1 MRQGNPTGRTV
12 LGLSPSRWVGLLAF
26 FSAFSFVS
34 PLRAQ
39 DVLTYHN
46 DNARTGQNLNETI
59 LTPSNVNSTQFGK
72 VFQVTVDG
80 KVDAQPLYASAVAI
94 PAQGTHN
101 VLFVATEHDSV
112 YAFDADT
119 GTQLWQVSLLQAGE
133 TTSDDRGCG
142 QVTPEIGITATP
154 VIDRSSGPNGTIY
167 VVAMSKD
174 SSSAYHQ
181 RLHALDMTT
190 GAEVFGG
197 PKEVQATFPGTG
209 DNSNG
214 TNVIF
219 DPEQY
224 KERPGL
230 LLLNHVIYTAWSSH
244 CDDAPY
250 TALDHCLQ

>member
-1 MRQGNPTGRTV
+1 MRQDNYAGGIVP
-12 LGLSPSRWVGLLAF
+12 GLSRSRRIELVTLFL
-26 FSAFSFVS
+26 AFSFAS
-34 PLRAQ
+34 LSRAQ

-59 LTPSNVNSTQFGK
+59 LTPSNLNATQFGK
-72 VFQVTVDG
+72 VLQVSVDG

-94 PAQGTHN
+94 PGQGTHD

-119 GTQLWQVSLLQAGE
+119 GTQLWQVSLLQRGK
-133 TTSDDRGCG
+133 TPSDDRGCS
-142 QVTPEIGITATP
+142 QVTPEVGITATP

-181 RLHALDMTT
+181 RLHALDMTAGT
-190 GAEVFGG
+190 EAFGA

-214 TNVIF
+214 TDVIF
-219 DPEQY
+219 DPAQY
-224 KERPGL
+224 A
-230 LLLNHVIYTAWSSH
+230 VA
-244 CDDAPY
+244 
-250 TALDHCLQ
+250 